1 MVALS
6 PPLYV
11 CGAGAVTPAGLD
23 AAQTCA
29 AIRAALSAFEEY
41 IRSDPFGAV
50 QIVARIPAHWRLRRT
65 EGEWLVNMAARALEE
80 ALASGGVAAAE
91 TAVLLAPPESFRRH
105 PAYEDIAPDRFLAAV
120 LAAAGRVV
128 HPASRAIDGGAAAS
142 LGLLAHAQGMLAHEG
157 VAQVL
162 LGGVD
167 SLVNPADLARLD
179 KAGRLKGD
187 DNAQG
192 LIPGEGAVFVRLRS
206 LREASTSAAV
216 LGVGSAAEA
225 ETVIASERYSQGVAL
240 RAALEEAVTPPAPPE
255 PAIDFVV
262 GNGNGER
269 YSAWEAMIARPRFYR
284 TRREILPTAYP
295 AMTVGEIGAAGGA
308 LALMVAADAFAGGY
322 APGRTAMVEAAS
334 EAGLRSAAVVAGLAQ
349 RQAG

>member
-1 MVALS
+1 MAALT

-41 IRSDPFGAV
+41 VRSEPFGAV

-65 EGEWLVNMAARALEE
+65 EGEWLVNMAARALAE
-80 ALASGGVAAAE
+80 ALASGDVPAAE
-91 TAVLLAPPESFRRH
+91 TVVLLAPPESFRFH
-105 PAYEDIAPDRFLAAV
+105 PAYADVAPDRFLAAV
-120 LAAAGRVV
+120 LEAAGMRA
-128 HPASRAIDGGAAAS
+128 HRASRAVDGGPAAIV
-142 LGLLAHAQGMLAHEG
+142 GLLAHAGAALAREG
-157 VAQVL
+157 AAQVL

-167 SLVNPADLARLD
+167 SLVNPVDLARLD

-192 LIPGEGAVFVRLRS
+192 LIPGEGAVFVRLRTV
-206 LREASTSAAV
+206 REASAAAAA
-216 LGVGSAAEA
+216 LGVGSAAEV
-225 ETVIASERYSQGVAL
+225 ETVIASERYSQGVAF
-240 RAALEEAVTPPAPPE
+240 RAALEAAVAPPAPPE

-262 GNGNGER
+262 SNGNGER
-269 YSAWEAMIARPRFYR
+269 YAAWETMIARPRFYR
-284 TRREILPTAYP
+284 TRREYMPTAYP

-308 LALMVAADAFAGGY
+308 LALMIVADSFARGY
-322 APGRTAMVEAAS
+322 APGRTAMIEAAS
-334 EAGLRSAAVVAGLAQ
+334 EAGLRSAAVVVGTGQL
-349 RQAG
+349 QAG